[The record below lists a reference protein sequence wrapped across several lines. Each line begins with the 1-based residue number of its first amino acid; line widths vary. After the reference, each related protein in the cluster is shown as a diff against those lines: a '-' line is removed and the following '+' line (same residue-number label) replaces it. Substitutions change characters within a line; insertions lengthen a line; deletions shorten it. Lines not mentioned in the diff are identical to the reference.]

1 MFCKKSVLKN
11 LAKFTVKHLCQSFFF
26 NNVAGLRPATI
37 LKKRFWHRCF
47 SVNFAKFSGT
57 PFFIEHLWR
66 LLLNEFRVP
75 YFFLNYALWFFSLI
89 ISFSF
94 LTFIVVKR
102 DEKILEGK
110 IKFRKRYF
118 GSPIMQLGKCGFCMM
133 ALKGHCSLPC
143 LLVKCSQNLIYFL
156 EVLNSFSKFL
166 DNSRK
171 SQTVLGVL
179 NSSLKF

>member
-1 MFCKKSVLKN
+1 MFFCEFCEIFRN
-11 LAKFTVKHLCQSFFF
+11 TFFYRAPLAAASEWISSTIFFF
-26 NNVAGLRPATI
+26 KLRTLI
-37 LKKRFWHRCF
+37 C
-47 SVNFAKFSGT
+47 
-57 PFFIEHLWR
+57 
-66 LLLNEFRVP
+66 
-75 YFFLNYALWFFSLI
+75 SLI